1 MGWDQMSTLDVLK
14 SKITHENK
22 TIIGIIG
29 IVLGVCLC
37 PVLGLL
43 SVLITILPA
52 IFLVI
57 PNETIKNSKTLAII
71 SIIIAVLFIIISIYG
86 IFEGANY
93 KALPWDDY
101 NVGGYMIFSCILQ
114 IVLCIYSLLCAFV
127 LMVQTKPKQA
137 LIEENKNNTAT
148 TQQKIN
154 YDRYCSE
161 CGHGLFKDSKF
172 CPGCG
177 KNVDDTGDSEPETN
191 DD

>member
-1 MGWDQMSTLDVLK
+1 MSTLDVLK

-29 IVLGVCLC
+29 IVLGVFFC

-71 SIIIAVLFIIISIYG
+71 SIIIAVVFIIISIYG
-86 IFEGANY
+86 IFEGTNY
-93 KALPWDDY
+93 KALPWEDY
-101 NVGGYMIFSCILQ
+101 NVGGYMIFSCILE
-114 IVLCIYSLLCAFV
+114 IILCIYSLLCALV
-127 LMVQTKPKQA
+127 LTVQTKPKQT
-137 LIEENKNNTAT
+137 LIEENKDNTANT
-148 TQQKIN
+148 QKII
-154 YDRYCSE
+154 YDKYCSE

-177 KNVDDTGDSEPETN
+177 KSIIENNDKKPETN
-191 DD
+191 DE